1 MEIIMNSNDL
11 YNNLK
16 ELWEEFDSNHNVF
29 VDKGNKA
36 AGSRARKAIGEIKKL
51 VTEYRKASVSECI
64 MNIASLAGHLAFGL
78 IAFSFLVK
86 DIFWLRI
93 VSILASLFSV
103 FYNYLIPLEPMWLAI
118 NWNFIFIA
126 VNLYHIAVILY
137 EKREVKMDAKNQEL
151 YDTLFSEM
159 TPVEYLK
166 ISRAA
171 KWELV
176 KAGERIITQGM
187 PVPDLYLIYN
197 GTVDVIVDNEQIA
210 ELKDGE
216 FVGEM
221 SFLTEKVATATCKV
235 KYDAQCLV
243 WKQKEFKEL
252 LKRNPS
258 LYFTIQSVLSSQV
271 SDKLVKSSK

>member
-1 MEIIMNSNDL
+1 
-11 YNNLK
+11 
-16 ELWEEFDSNHNVF
+16 
-29 VDKGNKA
+29 
-36 AGSRARKAIGEIKKL
+36 
-51 VTEYRKASVSECI
+51 
-64 MNIASLAGHLAFGL
+64 MNIATLAGHLAFGL

-93 VSILASLFSV
+93 VSIIASLFSV
-103 FYNYLIPLEPMWLAI
+103 FYNYVIPLEPMWLAI

-126 VNLYHIAVILY
+126 VNIYHIAIILY
-137 EKREVKMDAKNQEL
+137 EKREVKMDDKNQEL

-171 KWELV
+171 KWEMV
-176 KAGERIITQGM
+176 KAGQRIITQGM

-197 GTVDVIVDNEQIA
+197 GTVDVVVDKEQIA

-243 WKQKEFKEL
+243 WKQREFKEL

-258 LYFTIQSVLSSQV
+258 LYFTIQSVLSAQV
-271 SDKLVKSSK
+271 SDKLVSSTKK

>member
-1 MEIIMNSNDL
+1 
-11 YNNLK
+11 
-16 ELWEEFDSNHNVF
+16 
-29 VDKGNKA
+29 
-36 AGSRARKAIGEIKKL
+36 
-51 VTEYRKASVSECI
+51 
-64 MNIASLAGHLAFGL
+64 MNIATLAGHLAFGL

-93 VSILASLFSV
+93 VSIAASLFSV
-103 FYNYLIPLEPMWLAI
+103 LYNYIIPAEPMWLAI
-118 NWNFIFIA
+118 NWNFVFIA

-137 EKREVKMDAKNQEL
+137 EKREVKMDDKNQEL
-151 YDTLFSEM
+151 YDTLFKEM

-176 KAGERIITQGM
+176 KAGQRIITQGM

-197 GTVDVIVDNEQIA
+197 GTVDVLVDNEQIA

>member
-1 MEIIMNSNDL
+1 
-11 YNNLK
+11 
-16 ELWEEFDSNHNVF
+16 
-29 VDKGNKA
+29 
-36 AGSRARKAIGEIKKL
+36 
-51 VTEYRKASVSECI
+51 

-171 KWELV
+171 KWEMV

-258 LYFTIQSVLSSQV
+258 LYFTIQSVLSAQV
-271 SDKLVKSSK
+271 SDKLVSSSKK

>member
-1 MEIIMNSNDL
+1 
-11 YNNLK
+11 
-16 ELWEEFDSNHNVF
+16 
-29 VDKGNKA
+29 
-36 AGSRARKAIGEIKKL
+36 
-51 VTEYRKASVSECI
+51 
-64 MNIASLAGHLAFGL
+64 MNIATLAGHLAFGL

-137 EKREVKMDAKNQEL
+137 EKREVKMDDKNQEL

-176 KAGERIITQGM
+176 KAGQRIITQGM

-197 GTVDVIVDNEQIA
+197 GTVDVLVDNEQIA

>member
-1 MEIIMNSNDL
+1 
-11 YNNLK
+11 
-16 ELWEEFDSNHNVF
+16 
-29 VDKGNKA
+29 
-36 AGSRARKAIGEIKKL
+36 
-51 VTEYRKASVSECI
+51 
-64 MNIASLAGHLAFGL
+64 MNIATLAGHLAFGL

-93 VSILASLFSV
+93 VSIIASLFSV
-103 FYNYLIPLEPMWLAI
+103 FYNYIIPLEPMWLAI

-126 VNLYHIAVILY
+126 VNIYHIAIILY
-137 EKREVKMDAKNQEL
+137 EKREVKMDDKNQEL

-176 KAGERIITQGM
+176 KSGQKIITQGM

-197 GTVDVIVDNEQIA
+197 GTVDVLVDNEQIA

-243 WKQKEFKEL
+243 WKQREFKEL

-258 LYFTIQSVLSSQV
+258 LYFTIQSVLSAQV
-271 SDKLVKSSK
+271 SDKLVISSKK

>member
-1 MEIIMNSNDL
+1 
-11 YNNLK
+11 
-16 ELWEEFDSNHNVF
+16 
-29 VDKGNKA
+29 
-36 AGSRARKAIGEIKKL
+36 
-51 VTEYRKASVSECI
+51 
-64 MNIASLAGHLAFGL
+64 MNIATLAGHLAFGL

-93 VSILASLFSV
+93 LSIAASLFSV
-103 FYNYLIPLEPMWLAI
+103 FYNYVIPAEPMWLAI

-137 EKREVKMDAKNQEL
+137 EKREVKMDDKNQEL
-151 YDTLFSEM
+151 YDTLFKEM

-171 KWELV
+171 KWETV

-197 GTVDVIVDNEQIA
+197 GTVDVIVDGEGIA
-210 ELKDGE
+210 QLKDGE

-258 LYFTIQSVLSSQV
+258 LYFTIQSVLSAQV
-271 SDKLVKSSK
+271 SDKLVSSTKK

>member
-1 MEIIMNSNDL
+1 
-11 YNNLK
+11 
-16 ELWEEFDSNHNVF
+16 
-29 VDKGNKA
+29 
-36 AGSRARKAIGEIKKL
+36 
-51 VTEYRKASVSECI
+51 
-64 MNIASLAGHLAFGL
+64 MNIATLAGHLAFGL

-93 VSILASLFSV
+93 VSIVASLFSV
-103 FYNYLIPLEPMWLAI
+103 FYNYVIPLEPMWLAI

-126 VNLYHIAVILY
+126 VNIYHIAIILY
-137 EKREVKMDAKNQEL
+137 EKREVKMDDKNQEL

-171 KWELV
+171 KWEMV
-176 KAGERIITQGM
+176 KAGQRIITQGM

-197 GTVDVIVDNEQIA
+197 GTVDVLVDNEQIA

-243 WKQKEFKEL
+243 WKQREFKEL

-258 LYFTIQSVLSSQV
+258 LYFTIQSVLSAQV
-271 SDKLVKSSK
+271 SDKLVISSKK

>member
-1 MEIIMNSNDL
+1 
-11 YNNLK
+11 
-16 ELWEEFDSNHNVF
+16 
-29 VDKGNKA
+29 
-36 AGSRARKAIGEIKKL
+36 
-51 VTEYRKASVSECI
+51 
-64 MNIASLAGHLAFGL
+64 MNIATLAGHLAFGL

-93 VSILASLFSV
+93 LSIAASLFSV
-103 FYNYLIPLEPMWLAI
+103 FYNYVIPIEPMWLAI

-126 VNLYHIAVILY
+126 VNIYHIAIILY
-137 EKREVKMDAKNQEL
+137 EKREVKMDDKNQEL

-176 KAGERIITQGM
+176 KSGQKIITQGM

-197 GTVDVIVDNEQIA
+197 GTVDVVVDKEQIA

-243 WKQKEFKEL
+243 WKQREFKEL

-258 LYFTIQSVLSSQV
+258 LYFTIQSVLSAQV
-271 SDKLVKSSK
+271 SDKLVSSTKK